1 MRFGN
6 VDNYVY
12 NKMKNE
18 QKIPHYQT
26 NCKNNRGYGANP
38 PQLGPRQEIYGYPPS
53 NKQLQDV

>member
-1 MRFGN
+1 
-6 VDNYVY
+6 VY